1 MMQEAKKEAKDS
13 SNSRPARNR
22 RPGQQANSADAPTGS
37 AGVFAPSEPK
47 KMKVEMKVSADTPS
61 EYTVRNIYDGKSIV
75 NTIND
80 QSWAHACV
88 EDSPELPDCLSP
100 HHVVSVIAECEDIYN
115 HKFRWALLTDLAD
128 AADSLINQ
136 FVVSE
141 HIHNECFAS
150 NSGDVDRK
158 SRRMLDVEIPNL
170 SAVRDAPVETLISCI
185 CRVAYAAE
193 VTTMS
198 MMTAERSRYDDWS
211 QYGITLFDPVGDT
224 LSASIT
230 GGLNDR
236 IKSLLFAV
244 DQRVRLLCVEGLI
257 SHATYADVH
266 EGLTVFR
273 DKFYQGTVAELNAAN
288 MLYSFAVARAAM
300 RLIRNVQV
308 MLDVKLVELFP
319 VGEEMRDMARRPVT
333 DVL

>member
-1 MMQEAKKEAKDS
+1 MMQEAKKDTKDS
-13 SNSRPARNR
+13 GSLRPARNR
-22 RPGQQANSADAPTGS
+22 RPGPQANSTDASTGS

-47 KMKVEMKVSADTPS
+47 KLKVEMKVSAETPS
-61 EYTVRNIYDGKSIV
+61 EYTVRDIYDNKSIV

-80 QSWAHACV
+80 QSWANVCI
-88 EDSPELPDCLSP
+88 EDFPDMPDCLSP
-100 HHVVSVIAECEDIYN
+100 HNVVNVIAECEDIYN
-115 HKFRWALLTDLAD
+115 HKFRWALMTDLAD
-128 AADSLINQ
+128 AADALISQ

-158 SRRMLDVEIPNL
+158 SRRMLDVEIPYL
-170 SAVRDAPVETLISCI
+170 GAMRDAPVETFISCI

-198 MMTAERSRYDDWS
+198 MMTAERSRYDEWG
-211 QYGITLFDPVGDT
+211 QYGITIFDPVGDT
-224 LSASIT
+224 LSSSII
-230 GGLNDR
+230 GGLNNS

-244 DQRVRLLCVEGLI
+244 DQRVRLLGLEGLI
-257 SHATYADVH
+257 SHATFADIHGGIVI
-266 EGLTVFR
+266 FR
-273 DKFYQGTVAELNAAN
+273 DKFYQGPVAENNASN

-300 RLIRNVQV
+300 RLIRNVQI

-319 VGEEMRDMARRPVT
+319 VNEEVRDAARRPVT